1 MVTAPPGGVSTGVPR
16 FAALDALRGVAALIV
31 AAHHLHGQGPILGS
45 AFFQRGGLF
54 VDFFFVLS
62 GFVLAAAY
70 GERLR
75 GGYPPGRFLFVRL
88 GRVWPVHAVMLLA
101 YLAIELVVLVS
112 GNPSLTGRAAF
123 AAERQLGDLLV
134 QALLLQAFVPSAL
147 YTWVV
152 QSWSIAIE
160 VLLYLLIAFGWRLAG
175 RWWWQVSLLAAVLAG
190 LALASP
196 SNPGLFTAHLRGLAG
211 FGLGVATFVLWRR
224 IGARLGDMPSATAGL
239 TEVVMV
245 AAVISAIALPAQL
258 LPVLAY
264 DLLFAAAVLT
274 FAAERGAVSRALL
287 SRPLLFAGSVSY
299 SLYMVH
305 GLVQSLFL
313 SGLAWLAGLLGQP
326 GLFVP
331 MLAAN
336 RPGLSAEAGL
346 AADLVGLAAIVAALF
361 AAWVMYR
368 LVEAPAR
375 QWSRR
380 RAGMR

>member
-1 MVTAPPGGVSTGVPR
+1 MS
-16 FAALDALRGVAALIV
+16 
-31 AAHHLHGQGPILGS
+31 
-45 AFFQRGGLF
+45 
-54 VDFFFVLS
+54 
-62 GFVLAAAY
+62 
-70 GERLR
+70 
-75 GGYPPGRFLFVRL
+75 
-88 GRVWPVHAVMLLA
+88 
-101 YLAIELVVLVS
+101 LV
-112 GNPSLTGRAAF
+112 
-123 AAERQLGDLLV
+123 
-134 QALLLQAFVPSAL
+134 
-147 YTWVV
+147 
-152 QSWSIAIE
+152 
-160 VLLYLLIAFGWRLAG
+160 
-175 RWWWQVSLLAAVLAG
+175 AAVLAG

-196 SNPGLFTAHLRGLAG
+196 SDPGLFAAHLRGLTG
-211 FGLGVATFVLWRR
+211 FGLGVATFVLWS
-224 IGARLGDMPSATAGL
+224 RLGSRLQDLPSAPAGL

-245 AAVISAIALPAQL
+245 AAVIGAIALPAHL

-274 FAAERGAVSRALL
+274 FAAERGAVSRALR
-287 SRPLLFAGSVSY
+287 SRPLLFAGTVSY

-331 MLAAN
+331 MLAPN

-346 AADLVGLAAIVAALF
+346 AADLVGLAAIAAALI